1 MDEASQPEL
10 HDKLHEFS
18 VGSCSNIR
26 PWLVDSAAKNGL
38 GCWGTELRA
47 DDMLYVRDVRG

>member
-26 PWLVDSAAKNGL
+26 PWLVDSAAKNGS